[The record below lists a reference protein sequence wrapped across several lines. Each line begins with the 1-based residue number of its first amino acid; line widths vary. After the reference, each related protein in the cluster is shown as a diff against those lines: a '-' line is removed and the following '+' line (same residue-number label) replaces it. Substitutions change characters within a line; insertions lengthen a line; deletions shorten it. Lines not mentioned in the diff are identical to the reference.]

1 MIRYVMGF
9 RYDGRVLLRQNGNG
23 APWTGIDGPVLK
35 NEIPRSAM
43 RRIFKAHTGIDA
55 RDAGWLKIGQMYN
68 ADMILTIFVSHG
80 GFDGLQPDPFGGE
93 LRAWDR
99 VPPDVSATSAWVAG
113 LLLDHTLDYMEVHFD
128 RSDT

>member
-1 MIRYVMGF
+1 MLRYVMGF
-9 RYDGRVLLRQNGNG
+9 RYAGRVLLRKIGV
-23 APWTGIDGPVLK
+23 WDGIQGQALRGEEDK
-35 NEIPRSAM
+35 DAM
-43 RRIFKAHTGIDA
+43 RRIFKAHTGIDVPA
-55 RDAGWLKIGQMYN
+55 NGWIRLGQMYD
-68 ADMILTIFVSHG
+68 AGGLSILTIFVSHG